1 IAYQL
6 NGGPEQN
13 ISFTP
18 GASVDFTATVS
29 GLAPGSNT
37 LIFNAYDAAG
47 NKDSASTRVVYT
59 GSSAD
64 TSKPSLSISSPA
76 NGSSTNR
83 PNLNVQGQA
92 SDNVRV
98 SRLTYQLNGGAEQ
111 NVGISPATS
120 VNFSFSVGR
129 LRPGNNTITLNAYD
143 DANNKGSASL
153 GVTYN
158 PSPVGSLNF
167 NRRVVDQNGPRD
179 PWMKGIADLNGDG
192 LPDLIVGGANGPV
205 VWYAAPNWTKGTI
218 SSSASSQ
225 SGSAAADI
233 DGDGDIDVVIGTT
246 WYENQNQGASWTAH
260 ALGSAGTHDIVIA
273 DFNGDGKPDIA
284 MRGEADA
291 VVSVFFQ
298 NGKDSWS
305 KIDLDP
311 GYGRNGLDA
320 GDLDRD
326 GKPDLVIGGYWL
338 KNPGGEGA
346 KTASNWKRYK
356 FADWDAFAAVRVADL
371 NQDGRLD
378 VVLSVSESL
387 GDVAWFEAPAD
398 PTSLNWTKHLI
409 DRNLDSVHSLDVVDM
424 NQDGNL
430 DVVGSEFRDQGRLI
444 VYLNDG
450 SGNNWTANVVGNDF
464 LHNTRVADIGND
476 GDYDIF
482 GATAFGD
489 APVTLYE
496 NTPSSTASNKVLVFS
511 KTLGYRHGSI
521 AQGIQAI
528 KDLGAQNNF
537 SVDATEDSSVFT
549 ASNLAQYKA
558 VIFLNTSGDVLEA
571 SQKQAFQQYIEQ
583 GGGFVGV
590 HNAADTMRGWAWYE
604 NLVGAMYQSEINTQ
618 PLTLRVISSHLSTQ
632 GLPSVWNFT
641 DEAYNYDRDPKQGG
655 ATVLITF
662 DDRNVSGGTMGA
674 DHPFSWYKAYDGGR
688 SWYTVG
694 GANPPDYENP
704 YFLQHLLGG
713 IRYAGNF

>member
-1 IAYQL
+1 
-6 NGGPEQN
+6 N

-18 GASVDFTATVS
+18 GASVNYTATVS
-29 GLAPGSNT
+29 GLLPGSNT
-37 LIFNAYDAAG
+37 IIFNAYDAAG
-47 NKDSASTRVVYT
+47 NKDSASTRVVYS
-59 GSSAD
+59 GSSSD
-64 TSKPSLSISSPA
+64 TSKPSLSVSSPA
-76 NGSSTNR
+76 SGSSTNS
-83 PNLNVQGQA
+83 PNISVQGQA
-92 SDNVRV
+92 SDNVGV
-98 SRLTYQLNGGAEQ
+98 SRLTYQLNGTAEQ
-111 NVGISPATS
+111 DVGISPATS
-120 VNFSFSVGR
+120 VNFNFSVGS
-129 LRPGNNTITLNAYD
+129 LQPGNNTITLNAYD
-143 DANNKGSASL
+143 DANNKGSTSL
-153 GVTYN
+153 SVTYN
-158 PSPVGSLNF
+158 PSSLPPIGSLNF
-167 NRRVVDQNGPRD
+167 DRKVVDPNSPRD
-179 PWMKGIADLNGDG
+179 PWMKNIADLNGDG
-192 LPDLIVGGANGPV
+192 LPDLIVSGANGPV

-218 SSSASSQ
+218 SSSGGSQ
-225 SGSAAADI
+225 SGSAVGDI

-246 WYENQNQGASWTAH
+246 WYENQNRGASWTAH
-260 ALGSAGTHDIVIA
+260 NLGSAGTHDIVIA

-284 MRGEADA
+284 MRGETDS

-298 NGKDSWS
+298 NDKDSWS
-305 KIDLDP
+305 KVDLDP
-311 GYGRNGLDA
+311 GYGRNGLDT

-338 KNPGGEGA
+338 ENPGGETA
-346 KTASNWKRYK
+346 KTADSWKKYK
-356 FADWDAFAAVRVADL
+356 FSDWDAFAAVRVADL
-371 NQDGRLD
+371 NKDGRLD
-378 VVLSVSESL
+378 VVLSVSESI
-387 GDVAWFEAPAD
+387 GDIAWFEAPAD

-424 NQDGNL
+424 NRDGNL

-450 SGNNWTANVVGNDF
+450 SSNNWTAKVVGNDF
-464 LHNTRVADIGND
+464 LHNTHVADIGND

-482 GATAFGD
+482 GVTAFGD
-489 APVTLYE
+489 VPVILYE

-521 AQGIQAI
+521 ADGIQAI
-528 KDLGAQNNF
+528 KDLGMHNSF
-537 SVDATEDSSVFT
+537 GVDTTEDSSVFT
-549 ASNLAQYKA
+549 PSNLAQYKA
-558 VIFLNTSGDVLEA
+558 VIFLNTSGDVLDTN
-571 SQKQAFQQYIEQ
+571 QKQAFQQYIEQ

-618 PLTLRVISSHLSTQ
+618 PLTLQVISSHLSTQ

-655 ATVLITF
+655 ASVLIVF

-674 DHPFSWYKAYDGGR
+674 NHPFSWYKAYDGGR

-694 GANPPDYENP
+694 GANPPDYENTN
-704 YFLQHLLGG
+704 FLQHLLGG